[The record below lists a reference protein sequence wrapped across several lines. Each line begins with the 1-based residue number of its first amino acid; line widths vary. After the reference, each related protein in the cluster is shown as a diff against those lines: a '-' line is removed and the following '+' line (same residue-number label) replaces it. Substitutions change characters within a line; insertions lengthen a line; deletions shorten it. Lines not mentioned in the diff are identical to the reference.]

1 MSVPLASR
9 LVWCGLS
16 LFLLV
21 IAPRETAAQPVETAL
36 AGVTAELIELRQ
48 QSGVLRLAVR
58 LVNPSANSVTA
69 GSMELAKFVLVDA
82 KSKTNHFPLKGADG
96 NFIGG
101 PTSNWSGGGT
111 WYVKVPAKREII
123 LWAFFEPLPA
133 GTIVSV
139 KLPLMFPFDDVKITE
154 GPGTPLSRTAATS
167 EISGIIATLVSA
179 RRADQQLTIRLRL
192 AVKEYG
198 NDHVWYKDVFLFDPV
213 TKKKYPVLRDASG
226 RFQGDPV
233 AYPTDGGGFYL
244 SPMQP
249 VTAVLV
255 SMTLQAPPDT
265 VVTGDLIVPGFV
277 PIERLAIV
285 GNGGAAATG
294 AAAAGASIGLE
305 GALKEL
311 NAAVTPAGI
320 AVNLSADVLFDF
332 DKADLKA
339 GAEKSLQNLLTVVT
353 GKSAAVVSIV
363 GHTDIRGDAEYN
375 TALSERRANAVKAWL
390 VGHGVPD
397 TRVTASG
404 AGKSRP
410 LKPGDT
416 EDAHRANR
424 RVEISLKG

>member
-1 MSVPLASR
+1 MTFPRRSR
-9 LVWCGLS
+9 LVWCGLFF
-16 LFLLV
+16 FLLV
-21 IAPRETAAQPVETAL
+21 IAPHETAAQPVETEL
-36 AGVTAELIELRQ
+36 AGVTAELVELRQ

-58 LVNPSANSVTA
+58 LLNPSANSVTA
-69 GSMELAKFVLVDA
+69 GSMELSKFVLVDA
-82 KSKTNHFPLKGADG
+82 KSKTNHFPLKSVDG

-111 WYVKVPAKREII
+111 WFVKVPAKRQII

-139 KLPLMFPFDDVKITE
+139 KLPMMFPFDDVKVTE
-154 GPGTPLSRTAATS
+154 GPGTLLSSTAATS
-167 EISGIIATLVSA
+167 EISGIIATLASA
-179 RRADQQLTIRLRL
+179 RRADQQLRIRLRL

-198 NDHVWYKDVFLFDPV
+198 NDHVSYKDVFLFDPL
-213 TKKKYPVLRDASG
+213 TKKKYPVLKDANG
-226 RFQGDPV
+226 QFQGDPV
-233 AYPTDGGGFYL
+233 AYPTDGGGFFL
-244 SPMQP
+244 SPMRP

-277 PIERLAIV
+277 PLEGLAIV
-285 GNGGAAATG
+285 GTGGGAATGVAATG
-294 AAAAGASIGLE
+294 GSIGLE

-311 NAAVTPAGI
+311 NAAVSPAGI
-320 AVNLSADVLFDF
+320 AVNLSADLLFDF

-353 GKSAAVVSIV
+353 EKSAAAVSIV
-363 GHTDIRGDAEYN
+363 GHTDIRGDAAYN

-390 VGHGVPD
+390 IGHGVSA

-410 LKPGDT
+410 LEPGDT